1 MLDPGY
7 VGIAFFEASAIL
19 ILLVLYLLLYRSLPE
34 RFFRLWVLAW
44 VFYAGFGTARLLYR
58 WHHAEMERLVML
70 ELLFIGSAFCLASAM
85 EYAGHARHQRW
96 LWMPALTGG
105 IVLALPALWQ
115 GQVALPWVA
124 AGLQAAAFLLA
135 GWYLWRSAPARPG
148 LGPVLLSAAFLLRGL
163 HWIDHPSWPEHPL
176 YALRLSLDGL
186 FEVAIGIAMV
196 VVALEH
202 SRSRAEDLN
211 DKLRKLTLITTA
223 GTQSLRVEDVLN
235 EALKYLVESL
245 RATHG
250 LVRLLDAEGK
260 EPELVLRASTGF
272 SQAFVEQRAR
282 VRASEPWARRVLE
295 SDVPFIAYPD
305 APDPGV
311 REWMASE
318 RLCALVL
325 VRLPGKEKTLGL
337 LGIGCNTP
345 RVFRDDEV
353 SFLVNVANLLGLTVQ
368 NVWLFE
374 RVSEA
379 QRQWVYTFDSITD
392 PILVHDT
399 EYRVL
404 RVNRAVAE
412 RLAANPAS
420 LVGRP
425 VVELLRR
432 GELRWRHCPYCERV
446 AGKGDA
452 PDPAFGGYLLV
463 SNSDFHD
470 SAGQRLGTI
479 HVLKDVTALTEA
491 EQMYRRLFENVR
503 EGVFIS
509 TPEGRFVDFNDA
521 FMRILGYEDRDEL
534 MNADITTTLYVNPA
548 DRERLKQLLFEH
560 GSVSNY
566 EYQLRRR
573 DGEVIEVSESSIA
586 TRDASGAVV
595 TYQGFVLDITERK
608 RVEREI
614 LRRNRELMVLNS
626 IAMTLSQPLSL
637 DELLSRALAQLTAL
651 FGVDLGAV
659 YLLDEKSGVVRRH
672 AAVGFRSDYAR
683 HFPPTAVPAEFI
695 QQLRR
700 TRATVVSAIGL
711 PLPPVFREIQEK
723 EGVAVSHLVVLWS
736 KDRILGGLVVASRT
750 AREFSAAE
758 LNLLNAAAS
767 QIASTVERSLLYEE
781 TRRAYDNLQ
790 RTQEQLLQSEKMAA
804 VGQLISGVAHEL
816 NNPLTAILG
825 YSQLLAGSSEVTER
839 GRQYV
844 DKLYRQAQ
852 RTHRIVQNLLSFAR
866 QHKPERLPVQ
876 VNQILEDTLMLRE
889 YDLKL
894 NNIRLHR
901 EYAPHLPLTSGDA
914 HQLQQVFLNILN
926 NAVDAILEQSD
937 HGDIWVSTAAE
948 DGRLKIEITDSG
960 PGVSDPHRIFD
971 PFYTTKAVGKGTGLG
986 LSICYG
992 IVKEHGG
999 DISVRNSP
1007 PRGATFTVKLPVLPV
1022 SEQPRPLPDLPQEE
1036 KPVGSVLLVDDEEA
1050 VLELE
1055 QEVLRGHCAAVHA
1068 VRTGQ
1073 EAIDWLARHPVDIVI
1088 TDLKM
1093 PGEIT
1098 GREIYAWIER
1108 EKPELLPR
1116 LLYTVS
1122 DAGTPDV
1129 RAFLESTGCLFIQKP
1144 FRMEEFLARVRQVLG
1159 SAAAQPSGV
1168 TR

>member
-1 MLDPGY
+1 MPDPGY
-7 VGIAFFEASAIL
+7 LGIAFFEATAIL

-34 RFFRLWVLAW
+34 RFFRLWVAGW
-44 VFYAGFGTARLLYR
+44 VFYAGFGASQFLYR
-58 WHHAEMERLVML
+58 WQLGEIQRLVMS
-70 ELLFIGSAFCLASAM
+70 ELLFAASIFCLASAM
-85 EYAGHARHQRW
+85 AYAGHHRHLRW
-96 LWMPALTGG
+96 LWMPAVAGG
-105 IVLALPALWQ
+105 VLLALPSVWQ
-115 GQVALPWVA
+115 PEGPAPWAA
-124 AGLQAAAFLLA
+124 AGLQAGAFLVT
-135 GWYLWRSAPARPG
+135 GWYLWRCAQSRPG
-148 LGPVLLSAAFLLRGL
+148 FGPTLLGAAFLLRGL
-163 HWIDHPSWPEHPL
+163 HWIDHPSWAGQPL
-176 YALRLSLDGL
+176 YSLRLSLDGL
-186 FEVAIGIAMV
+186 FEVAMGIAMV
-196 VVALEH
+196 VVVLENT
-202 SRSRAEDLN
+202 RNRAEVLN
-211 DKLRKLTLITTA
+211 SKLRKLTLITTA
-223 GTQSLRVEDVLN
+223 STQTLRVDDLLN
-235 EALKYLVESL
+235 EVVKYLVESL
-245 RATHG
+245 QATHG
-250 LVRLLDAEGK
+250 LVRLLEVAHR

-272 SQAFVEQRAR
+272 SQAFIEQRAR

-295 SDVPFIAYPD
+295 NEAPFIAYPD
-305 APDPGV
+305 APDPEV
-311 REWMASE
+311 RKWMASE

-325 VRLPGKEKTLGL
+325 VRLPGKDKTLGV
-337 LGIGCNTP
+337 LGIGCDTP

-368 NVWLFE
+368 NAWLFE

-379 QRQWVYTFDSITD
+379 QRQWAYTFDSITD

-404 RVNRAVAE
+404 RANRAVAA
-412 RLAANPAS
+412 RLAADPAS
-420 LVGRP
+420 LAGRP
-425 VVELLRR
+425 VYEFLRR
-432 GELRWRHCPYCERV
+432 GETRWRNCPYCEKV

-452 PDPAFGGYLLV
+452 PDPFFGGYLLV

-491 EQMYRRLFENVR
+491 EQMYRSLFENVH

-521 FMRILGYEDRDEL
+521 FMRILGYEDRNDL
-534 MNADITTTLYVNPA
+534 MNADITTTFYVNPA

-573 DGEVIEVSESSIA
+573 DGEIIEVSESSIA
-586 TRDASGAVV
+586 TRDANGVV
-595 TYQGFVLDITERK
+595 VAYQGFVLDITERK
-608 RVEREI
+608 RAEI
-614 LRRNRELMVLNS
+614 ELRRRNRELMVLNS
-626 IAMTLSQPLSL
+626 IAMTLSQSLSL
-637 DELLSRALAQLTAL
+637 DELLSRALAQLTEL
-651 FGVDLGAV
+651 FGVDTGAV
-659 YLLDEKSGVVRRH
+659 YLLDERSLVVRRH
-672 AAVGFRSDYAR
+672 AAVGFQSGYAK
-683 HFPPTAVPAEFI
+683 HFPPTAVSAEFI
-695 QQLRR
+695 QHIRR
-700 TRATVVSAIGL
+700 TRATVVSAMGL
-711 PLPPVFREIQEK
+711 PLPPIFRDIQEK
-723 EGVAVSHLVVLWS
+723 EGIEVSHLVVLWS

-758 LNLLNAAAS
+758 LNLLSAAGS

-839 GRQYV
+839 GSQYV

-866 QHKPERLPVQ
+866 QHKPERLPVK

-894 NNIRLHR
+894 NNIQLHR
-901 EYAPHLPLTSGDA
+901 EFDPNLPLTSGDA

-926 NAVDAILEQSD
+926 NAVDAILDHSD
-937 HGDIWVSTAAE
+937 RGEIWVATRAE
-948 DGRLKIEITDSG
+948 DSTLIVEITDSG
-960 PGVSDPHRIFD
+960 PGVSDPLRIFD

-999 DISVRNSP
+999 NITVRNSP
-1007 PRGATFTVKLPVLPV
+1007 PRGATFAVSLPVLPV
-1022 SEQPRPLPDLPQEE
+1022 SEQRQPLPDLPPKE
-1036 KPVGSVLLVDDEEA
+1036 KLAGSVLLVDDEEA

-1055 QEVLRGHCAAVHA
+1055 QEILRGHCTAVHA
-1068 VRTGQ
+1068 VRTGR
-1073 EAIDWLARHPVDIVI
+1073 EALDWLARHPVDVVV

-1098 GREIYAWIER
+1098 GREVYFWMER

-1116 LLYTVS
+1116 LVYTVS
-1122 DAGTPDV
+1122 DAGTADV
-1129 RAFLESTGCLFIQKP
+1129 RAFLERTGCAFIQKP
-1144 FRMEEFLARVRQVLG
+1144 FQMEEFLALVQQVLG
-1159 SAAAQPSGV
+1159 RAAALPSEV
-1168 TR
+1168 SR